1 MSTQAWMMA
10 ALLGDE
16 EEEGDDMFPRELPSG
31 RSAKTCA
38 RIAPHYEH
46 APHVGTDSA
55 QPRLSRKP
63 TMSDN
68 DPRSGCT
75 GGRPAPASPE
85 FQHANVR
92 TYILQ

>member
-1 MSTQAWMMA
+1 MMA

-63 TMSDN
+63 TMSDS

-75 GGRPAPASPE
+75 GGRPAVLRAASRGTSI
-85 FQHANVR
+85 HGS
-92 TYILQ
+92 